1 MSGSRGP
8 SGTGFILNRQHPPR
22 DVRISFAYNGRVAG
36 SRACVVSFTDL
47 EGITHSV
54 EVAGESL
61 FQAAALGV
69 AELRRC
75 GLTDVCIGPT
85 TRLKVAVKTPAT
97 MHEVQFS
104 RLEAW
109 LQATADRP
117 KNRR

>member
-1 MSGSRGP
+1 M
-8 SGTGFILNRQHPPR
+8 
-22 DVRISFAYNGRVAG
+22 AG

-54 EVAGESL
+54 EVAGDSL

-97 MHEVQFS
+97 VHEVQFS

-109 LQATADRP
+109 LQSNARSP
-117 KNRR
+117 KEQALKSDLLARLHEP